1 MEDNKQ
7 LAQRIDGAIQSASQ
21 EVTNLRSELSATSRR
36 LTELG
41 ACNPVGLE
49 NNQQNHHHHFHGKT
63 CQVLLQCLVSSTCY
77 CGEMVI
83 LKGFVGGNELLLR
96 EESKERRTGAADPVF
111 HCLVPFPG

>member
-1 MEDNKQ
+1 MMEDNKQ

-36 LTELG
+36 LAELG

-49 NNQQNHHHHFHGKT
+49 NNQ
-63 CQVLLQCLVSSTCY
+63 
-77 CGEMVI
+77 
-83 LKGFVGGNELLLR
+83 GFVVGNELLLR
-96 EESKERRTGAADPVF
+96 EESKEGRTGAADPVL